1 MEIAEVIVALEVEVP
16 PQVTNA
22 LGVVAQVTGKYSIQ
36 ILSTRLDSRF
46 GVAHF
51 RVLKKQHLLD
61 D

>member
-1 MEIAEVIVALEVEVP
+1 MIEVLEVEVP

-22 LGVVAQVTGKYSIQ
+22 LGVVALVTGKYSIQ

-46 GVAHF
+46 GVAQF
-51 RVLKKQHLLD
+51 RVCEIHHLLD

>member
-1 MEIAEVIVALEVEVP
+1 MIVALEVEVP